1 MKLLIK
7 IMLVTQIAFC
17 LGMGSSP
24 LTAAEPR
31 SVAKPPSVA
40 YRLKETKT
48 IHFDDTR
55 KAQLHLQ
62 TVRKLGCQAKMD
74 DHGGHMDVSYRLTSW
89 SALTLTTEQ
98 AAHQWE
104 GWMKKSGFETLHAHG
119 EDHDHVGHDQASHN
133 HGAADESH
141 AGHNHSLADGH
152 FHGDG
157 HDHGHESAEIVTY
170 SLPNWTTA
178 HTRDSRESDELTA
191 VLKGLGCEVRTGR
204 HDDHGD
210 VVFRCS
216 RPMHIEFPSH
226 RAASGWEDWMKR
238 TGFRTQHV
246 H

>member
-119 EDHDHVGHDQASHN
+119 EDHDHSG
-133 HGAADESH
+133 
-141 AGHNHSLADGH
+141 NHS
-152 FHGDG
+152 
-157 HDHGHESAEIVTY
+157 
-170 SLPNWTTA
+170 
-178 HTRDSRESDELTA
+178 
-191 VLKGLGCEVRTGR
+191 
-204 HDDHGD
+204 DDD
-210 VVFRCS
+210 
-216 RPMHIEFPSH
+216 
-226 RAASGWEDWMKR
+226 
-238 TGFRTQHV
+238 
-246 H
+246 